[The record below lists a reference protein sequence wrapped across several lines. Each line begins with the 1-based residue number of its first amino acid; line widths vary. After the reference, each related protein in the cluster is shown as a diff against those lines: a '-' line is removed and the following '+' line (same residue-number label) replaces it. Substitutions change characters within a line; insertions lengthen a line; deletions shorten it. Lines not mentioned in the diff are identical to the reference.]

1 MLSKFVSFFVI
12 VASVATSAYSLDLDF
27 NSSDLYDEEGRL
39 LVIPVGGTTTTT
51 GLSLNITTLAA
62 LASVLA
68 SGLVT
73 LLGLGALGF
82 LLYSLFAGGFG
93 GSGYGSGS
101 GGYGGNGGYSSY
113 SSYRR

>member
-1 MLSKFVSFFVI
+1 MLTKLVFFCLLG
-12 VASVATSAYSLDLDF
+12 ASVLPRGSATDDLDYQDG
-27 NSSDLYDEEGRL
+27 SSVDEEGRL
-39 LVIPVGGTTTTT
+39 FVIPIGGTTTTL
-51 GLSLNITTLAA
+51 GLFNFTTLAA

-68 SGLVT
+68 SALIT

-82 LLYSLFAGGFG
+82 LLYSLLAGG